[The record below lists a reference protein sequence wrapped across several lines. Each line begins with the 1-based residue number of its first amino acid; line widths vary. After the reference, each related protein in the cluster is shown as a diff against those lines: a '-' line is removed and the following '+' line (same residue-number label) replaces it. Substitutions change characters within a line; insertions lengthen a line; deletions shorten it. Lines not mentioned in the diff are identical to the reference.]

1 MEPNWTDIKCRMT
14 ALTLKELRPVKG
26 WFSGCFG
33 GVSDKA
39 ATIGVM
45 ISQMQHWWRSCAD
58 MGGHERV
65 KNVLK
70 TLEEVEFFKEG
81 A

>member
-1 MEPNWTDIKCRMT
+1 MEPDWTDIKRRMS

-26 WFSGCFG
+26 WFSGCLG
-33 GVSDKA
+33 GASGKA
-39 ATIGVM
+39 EIIATMV
-45 ISQMQHWWRSCAD
+45 SQMQYWWHNCAD
-58 MGGHERV
+58 MGGRERV

-70 TLEEVEFFKEG
+70 DLETVEFFKEG

>member
-1 MEPNWTDIKCRMT
+1 MEPDWTDIKRRLT

-26 WFSGCFG
+26 WFSGCLG
-33 GVSDKA
+33 GASGKA
-39 ATIGVM
+39 EIISTMV
-45 ISQMQHWWRSCAD
+45 SQMRHWWRHCAD
-58 MGGHERV
+58 MGGRERT

-70 TLEEVEFFKEG
+70 DLEKVELAKEG